1 MAHSKPKS
9 LWDPQLS
16 EREVHFIGMIFVQW
30 ASMEHEVF
38 MQTLAT
44 FDAEVSDAAQL
55 PKAMNNLQFT
65 GVLDLWKKRV
75 VDKAKGRRAKVLL
88 RQHEV
93 ICKLKGY
100 RDALTHGMWHW
111 STEDL
116 GRISTLRV
124 RKREII
130 TTHFSAEDLWDFAS
144 KIAEINFNI
153 RFPGGLIDLARA
165 QMQQGGFI
173 SRRAMAMLTGA
184 PVDRDGYPIKQ
195 PADANVPP
203 KNSDA

>member
-1 MAHSKPKS
+1 MAQSKS
-9 LWDPQLS
+9 NSRLWDPQLS
-16 EREVHFIGMIFVQW
+16 EREIHCIGMIVVHW

-44 FDAEVSDAAQL
+44 FDGEVSDAAQL

-65 GVLDLWKKRV
+65 GVLNLWKERV

-93 ICKLKGY
+93 ICALKDY

-124 RKREII
+124 RKREVL
-130 TTHFSAEDLWDFAS
+130 TTHFSAKDLGDFAR
-144 KIAEINFNI
+144 KIAAVNFKI
-153 RFPGGLIDLARA
+153 RFPGGLIDLARSR
-165 QMQQGGFI
+165 MYHGGFI

-195 PADANVPP
+195 PADANTPP
-203 KNSDA
+203 KK